1 MIQRDFGG
9 RWQSIRYG
17 RMVFGGF
24 LFLCAACGG
33 SNGGSGGSGL
43 KIDQPTTSDVYQ
55 TDQNFVALIGTSS
68 APEGSSCTGEMFG
81 TVAPGFSIN
90 WENAANSYKGSF
102 IARIL
107 VCFGEPHIDWSSA
120 FIPLEMGENRIKV
133 SSSTGMQD
141 VITVTRIADVTPPM
155 VTIVYPVQT
164 GTAMTSIWITFK
176 EPIDLSTTGN
186 GNLIVSNAT
195 TAQPIDGTLSVIST
209 HDLSI
214 VYQFKAPQALGT
226 NFHLHMEN
234 LADLAGN
241 HMSVPFDA
249 TFSSPIYY

>member
-1 MIQRDFGG
+1 
-9 RWQSIRYG
+9 
-17 RMVFGGF
+17 
-24 LFLCAACGG
+24 
-33 SNGGSGGSGL
+33 
-43 KIDQPTTSDVYQ
+43 
-55 TDQNFVALIGTSS
+55 
-68 APEGSSCTGEMFG
+68 
-81 TVAPGFSIN
+81 
-90 WENAANSYKGSF
+90 
-102 IARIL
+102 
-107 VCFGEPHIDWSSA
+107 
-120 FIPLEMGENRIKV
+120 
-133 SSSTGMQD
+133 MQD

-155 VTIVYPVQT
+155 VTIVYPVQM

-214 VYQFKAPQALGT
+214 IYQFTAPQALGT

-249 TFSSPIYY
+249 TFSSPLYF